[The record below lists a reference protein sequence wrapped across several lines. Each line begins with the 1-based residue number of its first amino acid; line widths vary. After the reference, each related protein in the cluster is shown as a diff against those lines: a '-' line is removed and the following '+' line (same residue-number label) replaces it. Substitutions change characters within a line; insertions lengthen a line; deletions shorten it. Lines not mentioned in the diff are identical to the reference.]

1 MIHRNFRSRR
11 GLSITEVVVAATL
24 VVSMI
29 GIVVPLAVRTGRV
42 WQSTRQYRLA
52 CNELSNQMELLTSIG
67 ETQCKAE
74 LSHLKISDL
83 LADSL
88 PGARLQGELVSD
100 HDGTRL
106 VLNLDWERGSK
117 SVPIALVG
125 WLNIDSVESASSH
138 STRALADGVLP

>member
-1 MIHRNFRSRR
+1 MIHRSFRSRR

-29 GIVVPLAVRTGRV
+29 GIVVPLAVRIGRV

-52 CNELSNQMELLTSIG
+52 YNELSNQMELLTSIG
-67 ETQCKAE
+67 ESQCAAE
-74 LSHLKISDL
+74 LSQLKISDKL
-83 LADSL
+83 TDAL
-88 PGARLQGELVSD
+88 PGARLQGELVRD

-106 VLNLDWERGSK
+106 VLSLDWERGSK

-125 WLNIDSVESASSH
+125 WLNVDAVESASSH
-138 STRALADGVLP
+138 SARTLADGVLP

>member
-1 MIHRNFRSRR
+1 MIQRNFRSRR

-29 GIVVPLAVRTGRV
+29 GIVVPVTVRIGRV

-52 CNELSNQMELLTSIG
+52 CNELSNQMELLTSIS
-67 ETQCKAE
+67 ETQCEAE
-74 LSHLKISDL
+74 LSHLKTSDM
-83 LADSL
+83 LAEAL
-88 PGARLQGELVSD
+88 PGACLQGELVRD

-106 VLNLDWERGSK
+106 VLSLDWERGSK

-125 WLNIDSVESASSH
+125 WLNVDAVESSTSQ
-138 STRALADGVLP
+138 STRPLADGVLP

>member
-1 MIHRNFRSRR
+1 MIRRKFRSRR

-29 GIVVPLAVRTGRV
+29 GIVVPLAVRIGRV

-52 CNELSNQMELLTSIG
+52 YNELSNQMELLTSIG
-67 ETQCKAE
+67 ESQCAAE
-74 LSHLKISDL
+74 LSQLKISDKL
-83 LADSL
+83 TDAL
-88 PGARLQGELVSD
+88 PGARLQGELVRD

-106 VLNLDWERGSK
+106 VLSLDWERGSK

-125 WLNIDSVESASSH
+125 WLNVDAVDSASSQ
-138 STRALADGVLP
+138 STRPLADGVLP